1 MSFFIYTWYNYF
13 GDLMYKKILS
23 FGLFLT
29 IIDQIIKYLV
39 VINLKF
45 TESIKVIS
53 NFFYITYIRNTGAAF
68 GIFQNGGIILI
79 ILSIIAIIGLIKYVI
94 EDKFITRIEAVSYS
108 FVFGGILGN
117 LIDRVINGYVID
129 YLDFY
134 IFGYDYPVFNFAD
147 ILIVIGFGI
156 ILVNLFIKGE
166 HNENNKRR
174 R

>member
-1 MSFFIYTWYNYF
+1 
-13 GDLMYKKILS
+13 MYKKILS

-45 TESIKVIS
+45 TESIKIIS
-53 NFFYITYIRNTGAAF
+53 NFFYITYIRNAGAAF
-68 GIFQNGGIILI
+68 GMFQNGGTLLI
-79 ILSIIAIIGLIKYVI
+79 ILSIIAIIGLIKYII
-94 EDKFITRIEAVSYS
+94 EDKNITKTEAISYS

-117 LIDRVINGYVID
+117 LIDRIVNGYVID

-134 IFGYDYPVFNFAD
+134 IFGYDYPIFNFAD

-156 ILVNLFIKGE
+156 ILINLFIKGDY
-166 HNENNKRR
+166 NETNKRR